1 VTRPGAPCSFV
12 VALSFSVCQPWN
24 RQPGTSSQV
33 CPCFMLVWGWVPSAR
48 VPGLRAAADATV
60 TRRLLPAPSGSSA
73 DTGTSPTQ
81 VDFPV
86 GVRKPRLLPATESCM
101 VAGQG
106 GRAPHDAYLA
116 AIKTHFLFCHDDK
129 HWAGRLATGK
139 LPSPEPHPN
148 SALTPPA
155 TEGPV
160 LPSRPTLTLTLALT
174 PARAGECRAH
184 IHGLDRAMHDTLSE
198 CPGDRGPASAE
209 PRSRRRECKSRH
221 VG

>member
-1 VTRPGAPCSFV
+1 
-12 VALSFSVCQPWN
+12 
-24 RQPGTSSQV
+24 
-33 CPCFMLVWGWVPSAR
+33 MLVWGWVPSAR

-73 DTGTSPTQ
+73 NTGTSPTQ

-86 GVRKPRLLPATESCM
+86 GIRKPRLLPAAESCM

-198 CPGDRGPASAE
+198 CPGDRGASICRATQSAKGMQKSARWVSITIPTHTLVHDTSSLPWQNFAHRPA
-209 PRSRRRECKSRH
+209 
-221 VG
+221 G